1 MNPLKFIY
9 DKLMGRRMAYRS
21 CFLGEDGKLS
31 QDGELVMAD
40 LMKFCRSTKSTAQ
53 ISPTGVIDPFATH
66 LAEGRRE
73 VLIRIQSQL
82 GISDMDLRELAQQMA
97 GHSDNQ

>member
-1 MNPLKFIY
+1 MNPFTFIY
-9 DKLMGRRMAYRS
+9 NKLMSRRQSYRA
-21 CFLGEDGKLS
+21 CFLGGDGKLS
-31 QDGELVMAD
+31 QDGERVMAD

-53 ISPTGVIDPFATH
+53 LTASGTIDPYATH

-82 GISDMDLRELAQQMA
+82 GINDMDLRDLAQQMA

>member
-1 MNPLKFIY
+1 MNPFKFIY
-9 DKLMGRRMAYRS
+9 DKLIGRRMAYRA
-21 CFLGEDGKLS
+21 CFMGEDGKLS
-31 QDGELVMAD
+31 QNGEIVMAD

-53 ISPTGVIDPFATH
+53 LTANGTIDPYATH

-82 GISDMDLRELAQQMA
+82 GISDMDLRDLAQQMA